1 MKVSIISPIYKGKK
15 FIQPLIEQVE
25 TCKKIAGDDVEV
37 ELVLSNDYPEEPLEV
52 YKSELITIVV
62 LNAECNGGIQVARIR
77 GLECATGDYITFLDQ
92 DDILFPEYIKSQ
104 LESIGEADAVVC
116 RCINEGK
123 LSYNVSA
130 PFEKMIT
137 REYMLTQGD
146 PIVSTGSV
154 LIRNDSIPVTWK
166 ENILKVSG
174 ADDYFLW
181 ICMLAEGC
189 VFALNQKVLFEHV
202 VNGMNT
208 SLNTYRM
215 FESEH
220 EMFESI
226 KRIALFKGEE
236 LQMINSLEK
245 AIYIRQLK
253 LLDKFRLMFFSL
265 NNILSMQESG
275 VTLERILMNDGIS
288 NLAIYGAGYL
298 GKRVFGILKDTNINV
313 ECFVDQNAAYLD
325 VPISVCL
332 KDNIPTI
339 VDGILITMLQDTG
352 GIKYELA
359 KMYPGMKIVELLD
372 MLNM

>member
-15 FIQPLIEQVE
+15 FIKPLIEQAE
-25 TCKKIAGDDVEV
+25 ACKKATGADVEV
-37 ELVLSNDYPEEPLEV
+37 ELVLSNDYPEEPLET
-52 YKSELITIVV
+52 YESELIKIKVI
-62 LNAECNGGIQVARIR
+62 NAECNGGIQVARIR
-77 GLECATGDYITFLDQ
+77 GLEQADGEYITFLDQ

-123 LSYNVSA
+123 LNYNVSM

-137 REYMLTQGD
+137 REYMLTKGA
-146 PIVSTGSV
+146 PMVSTGSV
-154 LIRNDSIPVTWK
+154 LIRKESIPVEWK

-181 ICMLAEGC
+181 LCMLATGC
-189 VFALNQKVLFEHV
+189 VFSLNQKVMFEHV

-220 EMFESI
+220 EMFETI
-226 KRIALFKGEE
+226 KRIELFKGKE

-253 LLDKFRLMFFSL
+253 LLDKFRIMFFSL
-265 NNILSMQESG
+265 NDILSMHERG
-275 VTLERILMNDGIS
+275 VTLESILMNDGIS

-298 GKRVFGILKDTNINV
+298 GNRLYGILKNTNINV
-313 ECFVDQNAAYLD
+313 ECFVDQNAEYLD
-325 VPISVCL
+325 APISVCL
-332 KDNIPTI
+332 KDNIPTA

-352 GIKYELA
+352 GIKDELA
-359 KMYPGMKIVELLD
+359 KRYPNAKVIELLD
-372 MLNM
+372 LINM